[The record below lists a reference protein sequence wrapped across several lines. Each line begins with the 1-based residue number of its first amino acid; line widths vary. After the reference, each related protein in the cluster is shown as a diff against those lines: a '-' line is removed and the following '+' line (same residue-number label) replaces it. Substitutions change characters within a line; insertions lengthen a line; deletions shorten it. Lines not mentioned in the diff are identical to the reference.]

1 MESKKTNRANLDNKK
16 GIFLRIGF
24 IVALAVSLLTFEWQ
38 TSEKSVSLNLNSKW
52 EEIDE
57 LLPVNT
63 RQQKLPPP
71 PSAPKVVYTIN
82 IVDNPDA
89 ASDDFKPFDAGAD
102 DNSVIPERIK
112 LPEETSDPKEDTIFR
127 IVEKMPDF
135 PGGLPALYEYL
146 GKNIVYPKM
155 ASEVNIQG
163 TVILGF
169 VVEKDGSLSDIQ
181 VLRSPDQ
188 SLAAEAVRVV
198 SAMPHWSPGLQRTKP
213 VRVSFYLPIR
223 FTLQ

>member
-1 MESKKTNRANLDNKK
+1 MERKKTNRANLENKK

-24 IVALAVSLLTFEWQ
+24 IIALAVSLLAFEWP
-38 TSEKSVSLNLNSKW
+38 TREKSVSLIFGSKW

-82 IVDNPDA
+82 IVDKPDGVT
-89 ASDDFKPFDAGAD
+89 DDFKPFDAGAD
-102 DNSVIPERIK
+102 DNSVNPERIK

-127 IVEKMPDF
+127 VVEKMPEF

-155 ASEVNIQG
+155 AREVNIQG
-163 TVILGF
+163 TVVLGF
-169 VVEKDGSLSDIQ
+169 VVEKDGSLFNIQ
-181 VLRSPDQ
+181 IERSPDQ
-188 SLAAEAVRVV
+188 LLSDEALRVV
-198 SAMPHWSPGLQRTKP
+198 TAMPHWSPGLQRNKP
-213 VRVSFYLPIR
+213 VRVSFYLPIK